1 MKEYKKPEIEIVK
14 FEISL
19 AADAAEVEKASFSQP
34 WSEQSL
40 ALPATGEYG
49 CGMACEVD
57 GKLAA
62 YACMVSVLDEGE
74 IVNVATHPDYRRRGY
89 ARAVLLALLEKARQD
104 GIVTLTLEVRESN
117 AAAQALYA
125 SLGFG
130 VVGKRKDF
138 YSRPREDAIIMLR
151 TEGN

>member
-1 MKEYKKPEIEIVK
+1 MEIVK
-14 FEISL
+14 FAPRHVS
-19 AADAAEVEKASFSQP
+19 AAAEIERLCFSEP

-57 GKLAA
+57 GTLAA

-89 ARAVLLALLEKARQD
+89 ARAVLDALLEKARLD

-117 AAAQALYA
+117 VAAQALYA
-125 SLGFG
+125 SLGFEA
-130 VVGKRKDF
+130 VGKRKDF
-138 YSRPREDAIIMLR
+138 YSKPRENAIIMLR

>member
-1 MKEYKKPEIEIVK
+1 MEIVK
-14 FEISL
+14 FAPKHVSE
-19 AADAAEVEKASFSQP
+19 AAEIERLCFSEP

-74 IVNVATHPDYRRRGY
+74 IVNVATHPDYRRCGY

-130 VVGKRKDF
+130 IVGKRKDF

>member
-1 MKEYKKPEIEIVK
+1 MEIVK
-14 FEISL
+14 FAPRHIS
-19 AADAAEVEKASFSQP
+19 AAAEIEQMCFSEP

-74 IVNVATHPDYRRRGY
+74 IVNVATHPDYRRCGY
-89 ARAVLLALLEKARQD
+89 ARAVLLALLEKARLD

-117 AAAQALYA
+117 AAAQALYS

-138 YSRPREDAIIMLR
+138 YSKPREDAIIMLR